1 MTPYC
6 IDGSDDM
13 YGYNKATSQGTSLTL
28 NLEPAKGNKSS
39 QAQTCFQVGFYVNRF
54 YPKTQLSRTSWAR
67 HSHCDSADPPT
78 DWLEV
83 CCVFNRTGRGGVMCD
98 VWCGGPQEGE

>member
-1 MTPYC
+1 MSHSVGSQQSVVPSGLPMLPGNGFKDPTK
-6 IDGSDDM
+6 IDFKKTDIFSKKID
-13 YGYNKATSQGTSLTL
+13 
-28 NLEPAKGNKSS
+28 
-39 QAQTCFQVGFYVNRF
+39 VNRF
-54 YPKTQLSRTSWAR
+54 YPKTQLSCTSWAR

>member
-1 MTPYC
+1 MNAASP
-6 IDGSDDM
+6 DAG
-13 YGYNKATSQGTSLTL
+13 AHAELL
-28 NLEPAKGNKSS
+28 PAEVKHEHGLF
-39 QAQTCFQVGFYVNRF
+39 AVWPFMLFFFDVNRF
-54 YPKTQLSRTSWAR
+54 YPKTQLSCTSWAR